1 MFWACQGFLFHFHHS
16 EFYLISLVLAPFWVV
31 SIYDV
36 SPGTLLPHLI
46 HHGFL
51 RVDPLPSPQK
61 SFLCIHFFWRNLE
74 KEIKIFDFSCMHAVL
89 SRTIFFSII
98 KDGNFIRCYPDGW
111 KEENVGAHV
120 CILTSRGI
128 SFLEEL
134 FLWQFNNSAESV
146 PNAYECSSTNGEA
159 PKFRMEFLIVPGWE
173 YWLRDSSG
181 KSKTI
186 NSSFPP
192 KKTLRINYRHAC
204 L

>member
-1 MFWACQGFLFHFHHS
+1 MSRLPFSLPPQWVLSNLSSACSLLSS
-16 EFYLISLVLAPFWVV
+16 EHLWCITRHLTATPYPPWIPPRGPTPISTKIVLMY
-31 SIYDV
+31 S
-36 SPGTLLPHLI
+36 
-46 HHGFL
+46 
-51 RVDPLPSPQK
+51 
-61 SFLCIHFFWRNLE
+61 FFWRNLE

-111 KEENVGAHV
+111 KEENVGAHM

-192 KKTLRINYRHAC
+192 KKKLCVSIIGMRAFS